1 MAQNVRVIPATLN
14 RATQAPIASAAKRK
28 VAGYAR
34 VSTDLEEQQTSYEA
48 QVDYYTHYIQGRED
62 WEFVSVYTDE
72 GISATSTR
80 HREGFQQMVEDALAG
95 RIDLIVTKSVSRFAR
110 NTVDSL
116 TTIRKL
122 KEHGT
127 EVYFE
132 KENIW
137 TFDSKGE
144 LLLTIMSSLAQEESR
159 SISENVRW
167 GQRKKFSDG
176 KYSLNYKHFLGYD
189 KGEDGRLVINRE
201 QAKIVRRIFG
211 DFLAGHTP
219 FQIAKALTAE
229 GIPTPAGKTK
239 WSYTTVRRVLSNETY
254 MGDKLLQKTYS
265 IDFLSKDRLKNH
277 GEVPQFYVEQDHDAI
292 ISPPTFRRVQDELE
306 RRKGCHATGKS
317 IFSGKIYCGECG
329 EIYGS
334 KVWHSNDPYRKVVWQ
349 CNGKYDGEKKCG
361 TPTVTEDDIKRGFER
376 MLWQMDK
383 EEQIANLRE
392 IYADVM
398 DYGDLE
404 LEKER
409 LEGERDTVG
418 EKYRQEI
425 EKNARIAQ
433 NQGEYQKRADE
444 LAAEYDHLD
453 AEVKAVEAEIQKRQS
468 CGRRIET
475 LVAALE
481 TAGEDFTVSLWG
493 SMVEKVTVFEDG
505 LVFTLTSGEDVRVA
519 PC

>member
-1 MAQNVRVIPATLN
+1 MAQNVRVIPATMN
-14 RATQAPIASAAKRK
+14 RMTSAPVASATKRK

-34 VSTDLEEQQTSYEA
+34 VSTDLEEQQSSYEA
-48 QVDYYTHYIQGRED
+48 QVDYYTNYIKSRDD

-80 HREGFQQMVEDALAG
+80 HREGFQEMVADALAG

-137 TFDSKGE
+137 SFDSKGE

-176 KYSLNYKHFLGYD
+176 RYSLNYKHFLGYD
-189 KGEDGRLVINRE
+189 KGSDGTLVINEE

-211 DFLAGHTP
+211 EFLTGHTP
-219 FQIAKALTAE
+219 FQIAKRLTAD
-229 GIPTPAGKTK
+229 GIPTPAGKEK

-265 IDFLSKDRLKNH
+265 IDFLSKDRLKNQ
-277 GEVPQFYVEQDHDAI
+277 GQVPQYYVEQDHPAI
-292 ISPPTFRRVQDELE
+292 IPPETFKRVQDELE
-306 RRKGCHATGKS
+306 RRKGCHATGGS

-329 EIYGS
+329 QIYGS
-334 KVWHSNDPYRKVVWQ
+334 KVWHSNDPYSRK
-349 CNGKYDGEKKCG
+349 CE
-361 TPTVTEDDIKRGFER
+361 TPTLTDDDIMAAFER
-376 MLWQMDK
+376 VLRKLAADRTEVIENLQEVVSCSEDQAVIQQK
-383 EEQIANLRE
+383 EK
-392 IYADVM
+392 
-398 DYGDLE
+398 LE
-404 LEKER
+404 R
-409 LEGERDTVG
+409 ERDAVAR
-418 EKYRQEI
+418 EANEAISENAKVAQDQNKYNERY
-425 EKNARIAQ
+425 A
-433 NQGEYQKRADE
+433 E
-444 LAAEYDHLD
+444 LVSEFDRLD
-453 AEVKAVEAEIQKRQS
+453 AEVKRLEREAERQKAQKR
-468 CGRRIET
+468 RIAEFIK
-475 LVAALE
+475 ALE
-481 TAGEDFTVSLWG
+481 NTEEKFTEDDWC
-493 SMVEKVTVFEDG
+493 SMIEKVTVYKDKM
-505 LVFTLTSGEDVRVA
+505 VFTLVTGADVEA
-519 PC
+519 